1 HETEKQK
8 ADCAGCHHLMETGLV
23 ESACDTCHTGSL
35 ESLDAE
41 RKLPPAEDLLPEDIE
56 DELEITILED
66 EYKASKFPHKQII
79 KRLTDISNE
88 NTLASYF
95 HVEET
100 AVCAGCHHLETIE
113 KKQMVAQCSTC
124 HTVRKEPERETPTL
138 LGAYHQ
144 QCLGC
149 HKHMGGT
156 EEEMPQDCAG
166 CHEEKDPN
174 QSEANQQ

>member
-1 HETEKQK
+1 M
-8 ADCAGCHHLMETGLV
+8 AGVTGRLNQ
-23 ESACDTCHTGSL
+23 TGSL

-41 RKLPPAEDLLPEDIE
+41 RKLPPAEDLLPEDVE
-56 DELEITILED
+56 DELEITVLED
-66 EYKASKFPHKQII
+66 EYEPSKFPHKQIV